1 MKQTGT
7 LENTVLIARVVNPWN
22 ELDEKTV
29 SVDMVEE
36 FKRKLSEFGY

>member
-1 MKQTGT
+1 M
-7 LENTVLIARVVNPWN
+7 VNPWN

-29 SVDMVEE
+29 AVDTVDK